1 MRQVQERCQ
10 KRNGEKTMKES
21 YKLNTLEL
29 AKHHR
34 KNCEGEDC
42 NISLNV
48 LRMMAEECGVKFT
61 DKEKEEFT

>member
-1 MRQVQERCQ
+1 
-10 KRNGEKTMKES
+10 MKKA

-34 KNCEGEDC
+34 KHCDGEDC

-61 DKEKEEFT
+61 EEEKEVFL

>member
-1 MRQVQERCQ
+1 MI
-10 KRNGEKTMKES
+10 KL

-29 AKHHR
+29 ARHHR
-34 KNCEGEDC
+34 KHCEGEDC

-61 DKEKEEFT
+61 KEEKDVFL

>member
-1 MRQVQERCQ
+1 MN
-10 KRNGEKTMKES
+10 KA
-21 YKLNTLEL
+21 YKLNTLKL

-42 NISLNV
+42 VISLNV

-61 DKEKEEFT
+61 DKETEEFI

>member
-1 MRQVQERCQ
+1 M
-10 KRNGEKTMKES
+10 KRAFKQTA
-21 YKLNTLEL
+21 LEL

-34 KNCEGEDC
+34 KYCEGEDC

-61 DKEKEEFT
+61 EEEIKEFL